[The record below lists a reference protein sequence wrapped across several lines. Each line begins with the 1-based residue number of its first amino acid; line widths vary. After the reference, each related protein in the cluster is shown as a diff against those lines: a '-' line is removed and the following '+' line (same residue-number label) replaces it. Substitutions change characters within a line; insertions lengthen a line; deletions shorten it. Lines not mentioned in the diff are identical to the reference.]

1 MKTLR
6 GSGKRNKSK
15 EHRQQSKENAPQDN
29 TDICREYCEWKS
41 RVPWVLMNCKNPTPY
56 YLSDISVTSLQV
68 SSCGSCVSLLEL
80 EAMEIAN
87 VFIQYTALISFSIP
101 FP

>member
-1 MKTLR
+1 ME
-6 GSGKRNKSK
+6 KSCSMGFN
-15 EHRQQSKENAPQDN
+15 EMQE
-29 TDICREYCEWKS
+29 
-41 RVPWVLMNCKNPTPY
+41 PY

-68 SSCGSCVSLLEL
+68 SSCGSSVSLLEL